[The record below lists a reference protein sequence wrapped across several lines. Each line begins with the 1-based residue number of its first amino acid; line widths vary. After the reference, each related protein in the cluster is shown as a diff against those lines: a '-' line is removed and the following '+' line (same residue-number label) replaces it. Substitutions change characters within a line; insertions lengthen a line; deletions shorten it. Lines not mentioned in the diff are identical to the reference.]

1 MKMGSKSL
9 CQILE
14 GQEALLN
21 SAISSLDLN
30 ETNSRTV
37 RPLLEYLRQD
47 IRAHLLDMQDHSST
61 TQTQE
66 DSTNVE
72 QLVTWMNELD
82 KRLSKLDTLVDSS
95 NNALQ
100 SRLYL
105 VESLNKSINSKV
117 CRLEERFPEE
127 ERMA

>member
-72 QLVTWMNELD
+72 QQITWMNELD